1 MIEDSVLIERVLA
14 GDTRSFAS
22 IVDRYKDMVYALSM
36 RIAKNREDAED
47 LTQEIFVKVYMGLPR
62 FKGECRFST
71 WLFRI
76 AYNQAIEL
84 KREIQLQTSPIE
96 DLVAFDE
103 EGYSPSINAMEEL
116 NSQDRIKYIQM
127 ALDKM
132 KEKEAFILTLFY
144 LNQHSV
150 AEISEICSVSP
161 ANVKV
166 LLHRARTHMG
176 EILTQILDKETIAS
190 LT

>member
-47 LTQEIFVKVYMGLPR
+47 LTQEIFVKAYMGLPR

-96 DLVAFDE
+96 DYTTFDD
-103 EGYSPSINAMEEL
+103 EGLTPSINAMEEL
-116 NSQDRIKYIQM
+116 NSQDRVKYIQM
-127 ALDKM
+127 ALDRM
-132 KEKEAFILTLFY
+132 KEKEAFVLTLFY
-144 LNQHSV
+144 LNGHSV
-150 AEISEICSVSP
+150 AEISEICSVSA

>member
-47 LTQEIFVKVYMGLPR
+47 LTQEIFVKVYMGLPS

-76 AYNQAIEL
+76 AYNQAIGV
-84 KREIQLQTSPIE
+84 KREIQIQTSPIE
-96 DLVAFDE
+96 DYTTFDE
-103 EGYSPSINAMEEL
+103 DGYSPSINAMEEM

-127 ALDKM
+127 ALDRM
-132 KEKEAFILTLFY
+132 KEKEAFVLTLFY
-144 LNQHSV
+144 LNEHSV
-150 AEISEICSVSP
+150 AEISEICNVSV

-176 EILTQILDKETIAS
+176 EILTQILDKETIAN

>member
-103 EGYSPSINAMEEL
+103 EGHSPSINAMEEL

>member
-47 LTQEIFVKVYMGLPR
+47 LTQEIFVKVYMGLPS

-76 AYNQAIEL
+76 AYNQAIGL

-96 DLVAFDE
+96 DIVAFDE

-116 NSQDRIKYIQM
+116 NSQDRVKYIQM